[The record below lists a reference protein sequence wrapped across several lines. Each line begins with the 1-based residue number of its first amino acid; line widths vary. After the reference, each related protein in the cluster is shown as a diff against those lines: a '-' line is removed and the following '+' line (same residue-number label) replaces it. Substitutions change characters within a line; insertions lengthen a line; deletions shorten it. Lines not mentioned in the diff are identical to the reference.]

1 MNLSPAAL
9 LDRVTGGRG
18 NLAIRYTTV
27 SLIGVTITQV
37 QLLLYVGILD
47 QDPTWSNVIAV
58 SLCSIPVFLLN
69 KHWVWNA
76 DGKLSLRRE
85 ILPFWVFTLAGL
97 GLSTALVAWVETFS
111 DSTLLVMAAN
121 IGGFGHPVGG
131 QVPLPRPDHVRS
143 LGEGRGPLAGGPA
156 RLRLRRIA
164 SPSMSTLLPL
174 DPDELLSTTRSVR
187 KRLDLSRPVAPELL
201 RECIEVAT
209 QAPTGGNNQG
219 WHFVVVTD
227 QAKRTQ
233 LAEWYAPAFAAMYG
247 NPDAVVGNLPQDD
260 PDYVATTKKVIGSA
274 QYLADHLAEV
284 PVHVIPCIEGRTDN
298 LPVAWQA
305 AIWGSLLPAVW
316 SFMLAAR
323 ARGLGTCW
331 TTLHLTE
338 EKAAAELL
346 GIPDH
351 VMQGALIPV
360 AHTLGGTD
368 FKPGARRDLDRII
381 HTDGW

>member
-1 MNLSPAAL
+1 
-9 LDRVTGGRG
+9 
-18 NLAIRYTTV
+18 
-27 SLIGVTITQV
+27 
-37 QLLLYVGILD
+37 
-47 QDPTWSNVIAV
+47 
-58 SLCSIPVFLLN
+58 
-69 KHWVWNA
+69 
-76 DGKLSLRRE
+76 
-85 ILPFWVFTLAGL
+85 
-97 GLSTALVAWVETFS
+97 
-111 DSTLLVMAAN
+111 
-121 IGGFGHPVGG
+121 
-131 QVPLPRPDHVRS
+131 
-143 LGEGRGPLAGGPA
+143 
-156 RLRLRRIA
+156 
-164 SPSMSTLLPL
+164 MSTLLPL
-174 DPDELLSTTRSVR
+174 GPDELLSTTRSVR
-187 KRLDLSRPVAPELL
+187 KRLDLSRPVEPELL

-227 QAKRTQ
+227 EDKRRQ
-233 LAEWYAPAFAAMYG
+233 LAEWYAVAFTAMYG
-247 NPDAVVGNLPQDD
+247 DADAAAARLPSDD
-260 PDYVATTKKVIGSA
+260 PDYVATTKRVISSA

-284 PVHVIPCIEGRTDN
+284 PVHVIPCIEGRTDQ

-316 SFMLAAR
+316 SFILAAR

-338 EKAAAELL
+338 EKKAAEML
-346 GIPDH
+346 GIPET